1 MKKYLLNLIPVFS
14 GLVGKIALVSSFAI
28 VWANELEI
36 TNPNFVLENVRLEIL
51 LGSIITLIASILF
64 KSVSPSGTLAPL
76 VVLIPFM
83 AIFNVHPLMLSV
95 ITGIIGIIFVKTGL
109 FNKLLKM
116 SGIMTKTS
124 ITLAFGISGIFMSLT
139 KLHDYFKLD
148 IDSFFILIVSLIFLT
163 VLLYLK
169 KLKWLVI
176 PAVSFVTIL
185 IAYLFNNGINIK
197 THSLSINFSP
207 SYWWNDMWGIGYGFD
222 IITILKTIPF
232 AIFII
237 LLWTIDTLS
246 IETIRDSS
254 YAENEEKEYIDIEK
268 SFIIVSLR
276 NIIVS
281 IMGGAQTASLW
292 RSFLI
297 PLFVVKKSI
306 RICGILLGIIGIFSA
321 LTIVPIQ
328 IMSYTPL
335 VWSVLLFGIFLPFTI
350 AGFQNIVKEEKK
362 ERKILIVIFS
372 SLGIFINPVFT
383 WLSSISYEKIRK
395 K

>member
-1 MKKYLLNLIPVFS
+1 
-14 GLVGKIALVSSFAI
+14 
-28 VWANELEI
+28 
-36 TNPNFVLENVRLEIL
+36 
-51 LGSIITLIASILF
+51 
-64 KSVSPSGTLAPL
+64 
-76 VVLIPFM
+76 
-83 AIFNVHPLMLSV
+83 
-95 ITGIIGIIFVKTGL
+95 
-109 FNKLLKM
+109 M
-116 SGIMTKTS
+116 SGNMTKTS